1 MTTLPNCK
9 GSYTKRSDC
18 SKYLIKF
25 PLGWNQTKG
34 NYDYY
39 HESVDSEPEAI
50 LVLKSI
56 NEFIYFGGAKT
67 KKSILA
73 MRKKK
78 QIEELET
85 KEEALITLDEFALDY
100 AQMRHEQEQISNR
113 TYDSYLQIL
122 HRVKPYIG
130 DLPLCA
136 ITTKD
141 IDNMWRTMKSPR
153 NKNLSGNP
161 YTGATLNKTY
171 TILNTIFNHAIDYEL
186 ITKNPMTKAQKPK
199 SDTKEKETLTENEA
213 RTLFASLTTKPLNPF
228 TVGILIGLLTGVRI
242 SEMLA
247 LTWEDYSKG
256 TLRINKS
263 LERDSQ
269 VSKCTKNGEDRYITC
284 PPSLIQI
291 LKSWKPIQQTYFKD
305 KLYIDWSRTS
315 PIVNAKWGNHQTQS
329 NFRRWVRFHSEEY
342 NIPDNFYFHKLRHTY
357 VTFLYRNCG
366 VDEETTRK
374 LSGHKSPQAFKG
386 YTHTNDEY
394 KRKAT
399 DKLDSI
405 FTSSACNEQ
414 CCKSCSLWSPS
425 PNKDKGTCWRTNTP
439 QITDN
444 NHTCDNFSAI

>member
-1 MTTLPNCK
+1 
-9 GSYTKRSDC
+9 
-18 SKYLIKF
+18 
-25 PLGWNQTKG
+25 
-34 NYDYY
+34 
-39 HESVDSEPEAI
+39 
-50 LVLKSI
+50 
-56 NEFIYFGGAKT
+56 
-67 KKSILA
+67 

-113 TYDSYLQIL
+113 TYNSYLQIL
-122 HRVKPYIG
+122 R
-130 DLPLCA
+130 
-136 ITTKD
+136 
-141 IDNMWRTMKSPR
+141 R
-153 NKNLSGNP
+153 
-161 YTGATLNKTY
+161 
-171 TILNTIFNHAIDYEL
+171 
-186 ITKNPMTKAQKPK
+186 
-199 SDTKEKETLTENEA
+199 
-213 RTLFASLTTKPLNPF
+213 
-228 TVGILIGLLTGVRI
+228 GILIGLLTGVRI

-305 KLYIDWSRTS
+305 KLYVDWSRNS
-315 PIVNAKWGNHQTQS
+315 PIVNAKWGNYQTQS

-399 DKLDSI
+399 DKLDAI
-405 FTSSACNEQ
+405 FTSMCDNN
-414 CCKSCSLWSPS
+414 CCKGCSFWSPS
-425 PNKDKGTCWRTNTP
+425 PTKDKGTCWLSNTP
-439 QITDN
+439 QITDK